1 MKSVWCLKMIVGF
14 TSSAALLVAL
24 GGAGAAS
31 ASTSSDVVASYNGG
45 TIDLTQGWGS
55 ATVCAVT
62 PSGTNCFT
70 NQSEYQSWASSQFKS
85 SSIVAPLATS
95 CSTGLELFQNEG
107 YGGNELV
114 LTTPSIWIN
123 LADYSFADVV
133 SSYKVGT
140 CAVTMT
146 DGTNGSGTI
155 YPGATSPGSDV
166 SWIGTAWND
175 RLKSVYLS

>member
-1 MKSVWCLKMIVGF
+1 MKSIGRMKMVMAF
-14 TSSAALLVAL
+14 TSCATLFGVL
-24 GGAGAAS
+24 GAIGAAS
-31 ASTSSDVVASYNGG
+31 ASASSDVVASYNGG

-55 ATVCAVT
+55 ATVCEVT
-62 PSGTNCFT
+62 PTGTNCFT
-70 NQSEYQSWASSQFKS
+70 NHSGYQSWASSQIKS
-85 SSIVAPLATS
+85 SSMVAPLATS

-107 YGGNELV
+107 YGGNELI

-166 SWIGTAWND
+166 SWIGTTWND